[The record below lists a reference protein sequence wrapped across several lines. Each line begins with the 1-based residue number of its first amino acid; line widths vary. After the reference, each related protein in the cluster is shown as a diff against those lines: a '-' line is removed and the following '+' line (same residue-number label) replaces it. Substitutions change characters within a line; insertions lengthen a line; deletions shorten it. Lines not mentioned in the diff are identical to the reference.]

1 MTADRRLTSCAR
13 LPDAYHGRTVR
24 DGTVDAFGREGAGRV
39 QVFDAPG
46 PPSAAFAV
54 GDAVEHLLT
63 DASGD
68 PWAGHFDEGVC
79 QDPPS
84 EPGRGGGAGRERPCG
99 STDTGRRPAGSRSA
113 TRSTWTGVSSG
124 RTRTRTSRCSRRAR
138 TARCGRGR
146 RRSEARGAWPSTAA
160 GSRCTAVA
168 TTSTTGWSSAT
179 SVTAP
184 SNRRRRPAC
193 CGRRRQVGRAAARR
207 PPGTSP
213 PRPGG
218 AADGVG
224 RPRHRVNPR
233 RSAARPRVVS
243 ARVPPPPRTV
253 PRSPR
258 RGGVRAGR
266 SPGSCRPAS

>member
-46 PPSAAFAV
+46 PPSAAFTV

-138 TARCGRGR
+138 TARCGRGG

-193 CGRRRQVGRAAARR
+193 CGPTAAGRAGRGASSAGGLSSTSGRGR
-207 PPGTSP
+207 GRSGPSATSGEPPSVRGP
-213 PRPGG
+213 
-218 AADGVG
+218 
-224 RPRHRVNPR
+224 
-233 RSAARPRVVS
+233 
-243 ARVPPPPRTV
+243 
-253 PRSPR
+253 SPR
-258 RGGVRAGR
+258 RQCSCSSAAPDGPPESAPWWC
-266 SPGSCRPAS
+266 SCGS